1 MKRLAGI
8 RWHFPM
14 TSVYAEAGLARAVR
28 RSLNLMLLGNLC
40 GSMFG
45 VICGGGTTAMVGLA
59 NELHAGDFA
68 FGVINGIPQIA
79 TLLQIPFSM
88 MVSRTHHRKKYILT
102 YGLFSRFLWLLF
114 GLIPLVVP
122 TESGWLQI
130 WTLIFLLGVS
140 SCCGA
145 SIQVCWFPWFSD
157 LAPVRIRGR
166 WFSLRD
172 TIIACFNLGFGLL
185 TARLLDTLPP
195 ENRYV
200 IIFIIGGLIGMA
212 DMICFGFC
220 EEVYTTPPQRLAFGE
235 MMRDIVKDQSFMRFT
250 VMWTAWCFT
259 TNLCEPYLSRY
270 SMNEMGLNF
279 TQMTVFGTVA
289 ASVGTLLVMR
299 RWGAVLDKSG
309 GRTVMLVAALAASLS
324 NAFYLFSTPGNIWP
338 VMLRNLIGAAFW
350 CGSNLAANSLQLS
363 LAPEKGKASYIAF
376 FSCVTCLAG
385 TALGSMAGGAL
396 LETMGSMGWF
406 TGSFDRYK
414 ALITLSTILRFS
426 IVILLVPRI
435 TDGGENGK
443 IQLRVPTVFTGLHRK
458 RLRK

>member
-1 MKRLAGI
+1 MALDLTGNF
-8 RWHFPM
+8 HP
-14 TSVYAEAGLARAVR
+14 AGLHERSGPDQVR
-28 RSLNLMLLGNLC
+28 LFFLVGFQKFVVALRIAHQFCLVVDFLVEHVLLPLGNI
-40 GSMFG
+40 GKDKHDFK
-45 VICGGGTTAMVGLA
+45 
-59 NELHAGDFA
+59 GDM
-68 FGVINGIPQIA
+68 Q
-79 TLLQIPFSM
+79 
-88 MVSRTHHRKKYILT
+88 
-102 YGLFSRFLWLLF
+102 
-114 GLIPLVVP
+114 
-122 TESGWLQI
+122 
-130 WTLIFLLGVS
+130 
-140 SCCGA
+140 
-145 SIQVCWFPWFSD
+145 
-157 LAPVRIRGR
+157 
-166 WFSLRD
+166 
-172 TIIACFNLGFGLL
+172 
-185 TARLLDTLPP
+185 
-195 ENRYV
+195 
-200 IIFIIGGLIGMA
+200 IIGGLIGMA

>member
-1 MKRLAGI
+1 
-8 RWHFPM
+8 M

-122 TESGWLQI
+122 TEPGWLQI

-195 ENRYV
+195 ENRYG
-200 IIFIIGGLIGMA
+200 IILYIRG
-212 DMICFGFC
+212 
-220 EEVYTTPPQRLAFGE
+220 P
-235 MMRDIVKDQSFMRFT
+235 S
-250 VMWTAWCFT
+250 
-259 TNLCEPYLSRY
+259 
-270 SMNEMGLNF
+270 
-279 TQMTVFGTVA
+279 
-289 ASVGTLLVMR
+289 
-299 RWGAVLDKSG
+299 
-309 GRTVMLVAALAASLS
+309 
-324 NAFYLFSTPGNIWP
+324 
-338 VMLRNLIGAAFW
+338 GAA
-350 CGSNLAANSLQLS
+350 
-363 LAPEKGKASYIAF
+363 
-376 FSCVTCLAG
+376 
-385 TALGSMAGGAL
+385 GG
-396 LETMGSMGWF
+396 
-406 TGSFDRYK
+406 
-414 ALITLSTILRFS
+414 
-426 IVILLVPRI
+426 VC
-435 TDGGENGK
+435 DG
-443 IQLRVPTVFTGLHRK
+443 RW
-458 RLRK
+458 

>member
-1 MKRLAGI
+1 
-8 RWHFPM
+8 M

-88 MVSRTHHRKKYILT
+88 LVSRTHQRKKYILT

-114 GLIPLVVP
+114 GLIPLIVP
-122 TESGWLQI
+122 TEPGWLQI
-130 WTLIFLLGVS
+130 WTLIFLLGIS
-140 SCCGA
+140 SCCAA

-157 LAPVRIRGR
+157 LAPVQIRGR

-220 EEVYTTPPQRLAFGE
+220 EEVYTAPPQKLAFRD
-235 MMRDIVKDQSFMRFT
+235 MMRDIVKDKTFMRFT
-250 VMWTAWCFT
+250 IMWTAWCFT
-259 TNLCEPYLSRY
+259 ANLCEPYLGRY

-299 RWGAVLDKSG
+299 RWGVVLDRSG
-309 GRTVMLVAALAASLS
+309 GRTVMMVAALAASLC
-324 NAFYLFSTPGNIWP
+324 NVFYLFSTPGNVWP
-338 VMLRNLIGAAFW
+338 VLLRNLIGAACW

-363 LAPEKGKASYIAF
+363 LAPEKTKASYIAF
-376 FSCVTCLAG
+376 FSCFTCLVG

-396 LETMGSMGWF
+396 LEGMGTMGWF

-414 ALITLSTILRFS
+414 ALITLSTVLRFAT
-426 IVILLVPRI
+426 VILLVPRI
-435 TDGGENGK
+435 PAEGENDR
-443 IQLRVPTVFTGLHRK
+443 IRLHVPRVFPGLIRK
-458 RLRK
+458 KTRK